1 MDTIAELT
9 VRNVHMRENY
19 FSYDG
24 CEIFPQDTCKINK
37 EEQVLILAADVLID
51 ILENM
56 RSEDL

>member
-1 MDTIAELT
+1 
-9 VRNVHMRENY
+9 MRANY

-24 CEIFPQDTCKINK
+24 CEIFPQDKCKINI